1 MNPQP
6 ESSQVAIAEPSV
18 AMMLQKVIEGG
29 VTSDNVSAL
38 EKMCDLYERM
48 EAKRAEKD
56 FAAAFNALM
65 AEMPKIQATKPVPNN
80 DGTTRY
86 KFAPLDEIDKQL
98 RPVALKHG
106 FSYSFAEGE
115 YDAGRVTKI
124 CTVQHSSGHKR
135 SHSFTVRVSAPPKSN
150 DSQADASTHSYAKRG
165 ALCDAFGIIV
175 DHDDDARIV
184 GKPIGRAL
192 GEDLQARV
200 KACGADEE
208 AFLRF
213 AGAAH
218 YDAIPDDRFDALD
231 AMLKRKEQG
240 KPARRTE
247 TETECDHFHEAPA
260 GSDPKC

>member
-1 MNPQP
+1 MNPTDNSNALVP
-6 ESSQVAIAEPSV
+6 APEPSV
-18 AMMLQKVIEGG
+18 ALMLQKVIEGG
-29 VTSDNVSAL
+29 ITADNVAAL

-86 KFAPLDEIDKQL
+86 KFAPLDEIDRQL

-165 ALCDAFGIIV
+165 ALCDSFGIIV
-175 DHDDDARIV
+175 DHDDDARMI
-184 GKPIGRAL
+184 GKPIGSAL
-192 GEDLQARV
+192 GDELEARV
-200 KACGADEE
+200 KGLRMNEG

-213 AGAAH
+213 AGAAN
-218 YDAIPDDRFDALD
+218 YESIPDDRFDALD
-231 AMLKRKEQG
+231 AMLTRKERGQAPRT
-240 KPARRTE
+240 PAERE
-247 TETECDHFHEAPA
+247 QEEQEEIW
-260 GSDPKC
+260 